1 MPNTLFTRGE
11 KNMSKICPQCG
22 KELADT
28 AAFCNQCGTKMDG
41 VASTSENTQSVY
53 AQVQPNQ
60 SSVKNSGKQNGLVID
75 SSEKVIAE
83 LKNSVAQ
90 NVIAGNGLSKNT
102 TFFTDQR
109 LYYQSK
115 RLSWK
120 AMGKITNDF
129 VVDLKEVS
137 ATNVVNRN
145 PIIFLVIAIIVT
157 IILVLMTAQETVL
170 GAFGVL
176 ILLAIVVALI
186 YSIAKD
192 TYIQLSFPGGT
203 ARLSVKMYNY
213 SDVLKFHKMLR
224 QYIEKSR

>member
-1 MPNTLFTRGE
+1 
-11 KNMSKICPQCG
+11 MSKICPQCG

-41 VASTSENTQSVY
+41 VASTNENTQSVY

-60 SSVKNSGKQNGLVID
+60 SSVKSSGKQNGLVID

-129 VVDLKEVS
+129 VVDLKDVS

-192 TYIQLSFPGGT
+192 TYIQLFFPGGT